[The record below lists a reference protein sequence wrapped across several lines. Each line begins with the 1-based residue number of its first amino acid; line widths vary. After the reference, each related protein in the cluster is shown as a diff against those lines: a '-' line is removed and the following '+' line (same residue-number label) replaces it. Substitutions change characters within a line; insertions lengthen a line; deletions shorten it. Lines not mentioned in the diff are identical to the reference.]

1 MKSVLLRCTGGISS
15 HLARFRG
22 DRSGN
27 VAILFALSLVVLM
40 LGIGAAVDIGR
51 WLHARDKTIAAIDA
65 AVLAGARTLQLDDAD
80 VDTAVATA
88 TKYYDENV
96 SQRLP
101 VTDDTVTFTVSD
113 SGNSV
118 TANGS
123 AYIETPFLRFANIEK
138 LPLVTVSK
146 AEAEYG
152 TVENLEI
159 SLMLDVTGSMKGD
172 KLADLKTAA
181 KDLIEIIE
189 SQVGKGYTT
198 KVALVPFSED
208 IRLPTTSALNK
219 ARGNN
224 LPDEKEVRTGSGW
237 NQQTKTYYLSDCVVE
252 RKGAQ
257 KYTDAE
263 PSAADEK
270 VMAHYTEDYTQSG
283 GGGGNGW
290 GWGGG
295 WGSGGKKK
303 GKCTVPENSAIVPL
317 SDDTEEL
324 KEKIDD
330 LSADGYTAGHLGT
343 AWAWY
348 TLSPNWASLWPAKS
362 RPEPYETEDLKK
374 IAILMT
380 DGEYNT
386 QYDKDGISV
395 DRNQYPNCS
404 DAVNGCSATQARALC
419 TAMKDKGIIVYAIGF
434 ELAGSWSESYKTLEQ
449 CAANPEDDK
458 RFYNAKNGEQ
468 LKQAFRDIGL
478 KLSKLYLSK

>member
-1 MKSVLLRCTGGISS
+1 MKSVLLRCTGGIRSC
-15 HLARFRG
+15 LLRFRG
-22 DRSGN
+22 DRSGS
-27 VAILFALSLVVLM
+27 VAILFALMLVVLM

-80 VDTAVATA
+80 VDTAIATA

-101 VTDDTVTFTVSD
+101 VTDDTVTFTVAEN
-113 SGNSV
+113 GNSV

-152 TVENLEI
+152 TVEDLEI
-159 SLMLDVTGSMKGD
+159 SLMLDVTGSMKGQ

-189 SQVGKGYTT
+189 SQAGKGYTT

-208 IRLPTTSALNK
+208 IRLPTTSALKK

-224 LPDEKEVRTGSGW
+224 PDPEIQVTTGYGW
-237 NQQTKTYYLSDCVVE
+237 SQQTKTYYLSDCIVE
-252 RKGAQ
+252 RTGSQ

-263 PSAADEK
+263 PSGPNDY
-270 VMAHYTEDYTQSG
+270 VTPHYTEDYTQAGNG
-283 GGGGNGW
+283 GGHGW

-295 WGSGGKKK
+295 WGGGGKKE

-317 SDDTEEL
+317 SDDTEAL

-330 LSADGYTAGHLGT
+330 LTADGGTAGHLGT

-348 TLSPNWASLWPAKS
+348 TLSPNWASLWPGPS
-362 RPEPYETEDLKK
+362 RPEPYDTEDLKK

-386 QYDKDGISV
+386 QYDANGVTSSV
-395 DRNQYPNCS
+395 GG
-404 DAVNGCSATQARALC
+404 AANGSSAEQARALC
-419 TAMKDKGIIVYAIGF
+419 SAMKQKGIIVYAIGF